1 MHKNYTGEF
10 EFLVVW
16 TVSDKSEDKSNQVSL
31 SQTFSSD
38 AHSLLFLTDTFEHLS
53 ALKKSV
59 SLKVWRRMWSLNDI
73 IRQWIWVLK
82 EFVGADR
89 IWIDTEIGQMSLKTC
104 IQTNVKDTVVRF
116 YFDQVIIFIIFYP
129 QV

>member
-31 SQTFSSD
+31 SQTFSID

-59 SLKVWRRMWSLNDI
+59 SLKVWRRRCSLNDI

-89 IWIDTEIGQMSLKTC
+89 MWIDTEIGQMSL
-104 IQTNVKDTVVRF
+104 NENL
-116 YFDQVIIFIIFYP
+116 YP
-129 QV
+129 NER